1 MQHPGFVIE
10 PFLYIPTGKKI
21 LSKDEN
27 DVRNH
32 ELPLLLLQR
41 LMHGLVVTIRTT
53 QSDHILHVVHTYT
66 V

>member
-41 LMHGLVVTIRTT
+41 LLVLP
-53 QSDHILHVVHTYT
+53 DACPGGDN
-66 V
+66 